1 MGGLSTGK
9 GVIEQTQK
17 IQQMLNFKVYNNATT
32 DRQHSKS
39 DVMKK
44 CLEWIIRIWV
54 MIK

>member
-1 MGGLSTGK
+1 
-9 GVIEQTQK
+9 
-17 IQQMLNFKVYNNATT
+17 MLNIKVYNNATT